1 MHHAFLLPALVACA
15 LPSELERDVGSVPS
29 FATVSEQWQHALA
42 VAARLRVARA
52 VDQPAARRASAAAW
66 VAVRTRFP
74 LERALASEAA
84 LRAAEQLRILAEDSA
99 ALRELEFARVE
110 SPDPALR
117 AKAALECAHI
127 ERRRRNGERAL
138 DLYLALSA
146 DSSAPPRRR
155 DEAALWV
162 GKTYAQLGRF
172 ADAER
177 WLRRAAERASHA
189 LDRVR
194 AFDEWCALYIGI
206 DDLEAA
212 AGVLATARASL
223 APLLL
228 EETRLGEAVRE
239 ALDAMRSISALE
251 RAVARRRA
259 QAPAVPALPVPH
271 RRAPPRPAP
280 AR

>member
-1 MHHAFLLPALVACA
+1 M
-15 LPSELERDVGSVPS
+15 
-29 FATVSEQWQHALA
+29 FATSSEAWQHALA
-42 VAARLRVARA
+42 VAGRLRVARA
-52 VDQPAARRASAAAW
+52 VERPAARRASAAAW
-66 VAVRTRFP
+66 AAVRARFP

-84 LRAAEQLRILAEDSA
+84 FRAAEQLRILEADSA
-99 ALRELEFARVE
+99 ALLELEFARVE
-110 SPDPALR
+110 SPDPGLR

-138 DLYLALSA
+138 DLYLALCA
-146 DSSAPPRRR
+146 DSTAPPRRR

-162 GKTYAQLGRF
+162 GKTYAQRGRF
-172 ADAER
+172 SDAER
-177 WLRRAAERASHA
+177 WLRRCAERASYA
-189 LDRVR
+189 LDRIR

-228 EETRLGEAVRE
+228 EETRLGTVVRE

-259 QAPAVPALPVPH
+259 KAGAIPASPTPT
-271 RRAPPRPAP
+271 RREPPRPAP

>member
-1 MHHAFLLPALVACA
+1 MHHALLLPVLVASA
-15 LPSELERDVGSVPS
+15 LPGEFEREIAAVPT
-29 FATVSEQWQHALA
+29 FATSSEAWQHALA

-52 VDQPAARRASAAAW
+52 LEQPAARRASAAAW
-66 VAVRTRFP
+66 AAVRSRFP

-84 LRAAEQLRILAEDSA
+84 FRAAEQLRILEADAA

-110 SPDPALR
+110 SPDPDLR

-146 DSSAPPRRR
+146 DSTAPPRRR

-162 GKTYAQLGRF
+162 GKTYAQIGRF
-172 ADAER
+172 SDAAR
-177 WLRRAAERASHA
+177 WLRHCAERASHA
-189 LDRVR
+189 LDRIR

-228 EETRLGEAVRE
+228 EETRLGTAVRD
-239 ALDAMRSISALE
+239 ALDAMRSIAALE

-259 QAPAVPALPVPH
+259 KAAAESPAPT
-271 RRAPPRPAP
+271 RREPPRPVP